1 MFFMRSRLCQNEL
14 SISIRIMLDKKSI
27 YLSIQSLSKYIKAA
41 VITVNN
47 YFRDIKS
54 MLGNCH
60 IVFYSTLVD
69 CTSGSIHIYAR
80 LIDGANR
87 QYYSYF
93 VAISLINK
101 NKWQNHSE

>member
-1 MFFMRSRLCQNEL
+1 MRSRLCQNEL
-14 SISIRIMLDKKSI
+14 SINIRIMLDKKSI
-27 YLSIQSLSKYIKAA
+27 YLSIQSLSKYIKAE

-60 IVFYSTLVD
+60 LVFYSTLVD
-69 CTSGSIHIYAR
+69 CTPVSIHIYAR

-93 VAISLINK
+93 LALSFIK
-101 NKWQNHSE
+101 QK